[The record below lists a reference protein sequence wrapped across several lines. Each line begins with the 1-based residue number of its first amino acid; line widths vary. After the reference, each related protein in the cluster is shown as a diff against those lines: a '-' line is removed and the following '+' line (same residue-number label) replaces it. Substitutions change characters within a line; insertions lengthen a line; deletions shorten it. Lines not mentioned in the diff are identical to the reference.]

1 MSTTR
6 STDVIPGP
14 QQPWYMSLPELGIAL
29 SLHEPGSLRSA
40 AVEEELRRRLLR
52 SEPAE
57 PRTPP
62 TVAFLMGALV
72 TVTAI
77 QVGAVI
83 RAVPTHEQRA
93 ATTSPQVSESAAYP
107 RLDVRRD

>member
-6 STDVIPGP
+6 TTDVIPGP
-14 QQPWYMSLPELGIAL
+14 QQPWYMS
-29 SLHEPGSLRSA
+29 
-40 AVEEELRRRLLR
+40 
-52 SEPAE
+52 AE
-57 PRTPP
+57 RRTPP

-83 RAVPTHEQRA
+83 RAVPTHEHRA
-93 ATTSPQVSESAAYP
+93 ATTSSQPSESAAYP
-107 RLDVRRD
+107 RLDLRRD